1 MARVPMVTRTIKTT
15 HCVCLCL
22 DIESAEPCN
31 KEVTLPRTF
40 ADAKKL
46 LNECKKQLDTDTVKV
61 VSISSTDIKEAIYGM
76 TEKEFLEHA
85 KVVTRGKADANDT
98 PDTDTPE
105 AEEVN
110 A

>member
-22 DIESAEPCN
+22 DIVSAEPCN

-40 ADAKKL
+40 TDEKKL
-46 LNECKKQLDTDTVKV
+46 LNECKKHLDTDTVKV
-61 VSISSTDIKEAIYGM
+61 VSISATEIKEAIYGM

-85 KVVTRGKADANDT
+85 KVVTRGKTDATDAET
-98 PDTDTPE
+98 PDTAT
-105 AEEVN
+105 EEVN